1 MLVVRPAAPADLD
14 FLLELAILSGPGF
27 TSLPEDPDQ
36 LSERL
41 DLSRDSFAGALTPQE
56 RWYTLM
62 LEESETGDVDGI
74 GSVKAAVGLKRPFFS
89 FRVVNNAQSSP
100 SLGIKLEQKTLV
112 LVNECTGWT
121 EVGSLFLKADRRKG
135 GAGRL
140 LSQSRYM
147 LIGAEPELFNDNVLA
162 ELRGVFT
169 PDGACPFWDH
179 VAHKFFP
186 MEFDEADRMTG
197 STDKQFILD
206 LAPRH
211 PIYIDL
217 LPEPARAVIGKVHP
231 QGVPAMA
238 LLESE
243 GFRPNG
249 LIDIFDAGPTVAC
262 QRDNIRTVRDARP
275 LTVAVAD
282 EVEAELPALISTDSV
297 GAFRAVRQRAH
308 IEGDTATLTR
318 ETADALKVRAG
329 DTVRVKT

>member
-1 MLVVRPAAPADLD
+1 MLVVRPAGPADLD
-14 FLLELAILSGPGF
+14 HLLELAILSGPGF

-41 DLSRDSFAGALTPQE
+41 DLSRDSFLGKMEPQE

-62 LEESETGDVDGI
+62 LEESDTGDVDGI

-89 FRVVNNAQSSP
+89 FRVVTNTQSSP

-147 LIGAEPELFNDNVLA
+147 LIGAEPELFNENVLA

-186 MEFDEADRMTG
+186 MDFDEADRMTG

-211 PIYIDL
+211 PIYVEL

-249 LIDIFDAGPTVAC
+249 LIDIFDAGPTVSC

-275 LTVAVAD
+275 LTVAITD
-282 EVEAELPALISTDSV
+282 EVEAELPGLISTNSV
-297 GAFRAVRQRAH
+297 GGFRAVRQRAH
-308 IEGDTATLTR
+308 LEGDVATLTR

-329 DTVRVKT
+329 DVVRVKT

>member
-1 MLVVRPAAPADLD
+1 MLVVRPAGPADLD
-14 FLLELAILSGPGF
+14 HLLELAILSGPGF

-36 LSERL
+36 LAARL
-41 DLSRDSFAGALTPQE
+41 DLSRDSFSGEAASPE

-62 LEESETGDVDGI
+62 LEESDTGDVDGV
-74 GSVKAAVGLKRPFFS
+74 GSVKAAVGLNQPFFS
-89 FRVVNNAQSSP
+89 FRIVNNTSSSP
-100 SLGIKLEQKTLV
+100 SLGIRLDHQTLV
-112 LVNECTGWT
+112 LVNECTGWS

-147 LIGAEPELFNDNVLA
+147 LIGAQPELFAETVLA

-186 MEFDEADRMTG
+186 MPFDQADMMTG

-211 PIYIDL
+211 PIYVEL
-217 LPEPARAVIGKVHP
+217 LPEAARAVIGKVHP

-249 LIDIFDAGPTVAC
+249 LVDIFDAGPTVC
-262 QRDNIRTVRDARP
+262 CGRDNIRTVRDARR
-275 LTVAVAD
+275 LTVRITD
-282 EVEAELPALISTDSV
+282 EVETDLPALISSDSV
-297 GAFRAVRQRAH
+297 SAFRAVRQKVLV
-308 IEGDTATLTR
+308 EGDTAVIAP
-318 ETADALKVRAG
+318 ETADALKLKAG
-329 DTVRVKT
+329 DVARVKT

>member
-1 MLVVRPAAPADLD
+1 MLVVRPAGPADLD
-14 FLLELAILSGPGF
+14 HLLELAILSGPGF

-36 LSERL
+36 LAERL
-41 DLSRDSFAGALTPQE
+41 EVSRDSFTGALPAE
-56 RWYTLM
+56 ARWYTLM
-62 LEESETGDVDGI
+62 MEETDTGDVDGI
-74 GSVKAAVGLKRPFFS
+74 ASVKAAVGLQRPFFS
-89 FRVVNNAQSSP
+89 FRVANNASSSP
-100 SLGIKLEQKTLV
+100 SLNIRLEHQTLQ

-147 LIGAEPELFNDNVLA
+147 LIGAQPDLFAETVLA

-186 MEFDEADRMTG
+186 MEFDQADLMTS

-211 PIYIDL
+211 PIYVEL

-231 QGVPAMA
+231 QGVAAMA

-249 LIDIFDAGPTVAC
+249 LVDIFDAGPTVSC
-262 QRDNIRTVRDARP
+262 PRDHIRTVRDARR
-275 LTVAVAD
+275 LTVVVAQ
-282 EVEAELPALISTDSV
+282 EVEAELPALVSTDSID
-297 GAFRAVRQRAH
+297 AFRAVRAKAA
-308 IEGDTATLTR
+308 IEGDAVHLTS
-318 ETADALKVRAG
+318 EVADALRVRAG
-329 DTVRVKT
+329 DTLRVKS

>member
-1 MLVVRPAAPADLD
+1 MLVVRPAGPADLD

-36 LSERL
+36 LAERL
-41 DLSRDSFAGALTPQE
+41 DLSRDSFEGSIPAQE

-62 LEESETGDVDGI
+62 LEETETGDVDGI
-74 GSVKAAVGLKRPFFS
+74 ASVKAAVGLKRPFFS
-89 FRVVNNAQSSP
+89 FRVNSNTSSSP
-100 SLGIKLEQKTLV
+100 SLNIRLDHQTLV
-112 LVNECTGWT
+112 LVNECTGWS

-147 LIGAEPELFNDNVLA
+147 LIGAQPDLFAETVLA

-186 MEFDEADRMTG
+186 MPFDDADMMTG

-211 PIYIDL
+211 PIYVEL

-249 LIDIFDAGPTVAC
+249 LIDIFDAGPTVSCA
-262 QRDNIRTVRDARP
+262 RDHIRTVRDARQM
-275 LTVAVAD
+275 TVAIAPTI
-282 EVEAELPALISTDSV
+282 EAELPSLISTDSV
-297 GAFRAVRQRAH
+297 GGFRAVRQRAH
-308 IEGDTATLTR
+308 VEGDTATLTP
-318 ETADALKVRAG
+318 ETAEALRVRAG
-329 DTVRVKT
+329 DTVRVKS

>member
-1 MLVVRPAAPADLD
+1 MLVVRPAGPADLD
-14 FLLELAILSGPGF
+14 YLLELAILSGPGF

-36 LSERL
+36 LAERL
-41 DLSRDSFAGALTPQE
+41 DLSRDSFDGKLEPQH

-62 LEESETGDVDGI
+62 LEETETGDVDGI
-74 GSVKAAVGLKRPFFS
+74 GSVKAAVGLNRPFFS
-89 FRVVNNAQSSP
+89 FRVVTNTQSSP
-100 SLGIKLEQKTLV
+100 SLGIKLEQRTLV

-147 LIGAEPELFNDNVLA
+147 LIGAEPDLFADTVLA

-186 MEFDEADRMTG
+186 MDFDEADRMTG

-249 LIDIFDAGPTVAC
+249 LVDIFDGGPTVSC
-262 QRDNIRTVRDARP
+262 DRDNIRTVRDARS
-275 LTVAVAD
+275 LTVAVAA
-282 EVEAELPALISTDSV
+282 EVEAELPALISTNSAA
-297 GAFRAVRQRAH
+297 GFRSVRQRAH
-308 IEGDTATLTR
+308 IEGETVTLTA
-318 ETADALKVRAG
+318 ETADTLRVRAG

>member
-1 MLVVRPAAPADLD
+1 
-14 FLLELAILSGPGF
+14 
-27 TSLPEDPDQ
+27 
-36 LSERL
+36 
-41 DLSRDSFAGALTPQE
+41 
-56 RWYTLM
+56 M
-62 LEESETGDVDGI
+62 LEESDTGDIDGI

-89 FRVVNNAQSSP
+89 FRVASNTASSP
-100 SLGIKLEQKTLV
+100 SLEIRLEHRTLS
-112 LVNECTGWT
+112 LVNECTGWS

-147 LIGAEPELFNDNVLA
+147 LIGAEPDLFAETVLA

-186 MEFDEADRMTG
+186 MPFDQADMMTG

-206 LAPRH
+206 LAPRY

-249 LIDIFDAGPTVAC
+249 LIDIFDAGPTVSC
-262 QRDNIRTVRDARP
+262 PRDHIRTVRDARP
-275 LTVAVAD
+275 MTVAISG
-282 EVEAELPALISTDSV
+282 EVEAELPSLISTARV
-297 GAFRAVRQRAH
+297 AGFRAVRQRV
-308 IEGDTATLTR
+308 ELRGDVAALST
-318 ETADALKVRAG
+318 ETADALKVRSG
-329 DTVRVKT
+329 DAVRIKA

>member
-1 MLVVRPAAPADLD
+1 MLVVRPAGPSDLD
-14 FLLELAILSGPGF
+14 HLLELAILSGPGF

-41 DLSRDSFAGALTPQE
+41 EVGRDSFSGKLKPE
-56 RWYTLM
+56 ECWYTLM
-62 LEESETGDVDGI
+62 LEESDTGDVDGV
-74 GSVKAAVGLKRPFFS
+74 GSVKAAVGLDRPFFS
-89 FRVVNNAQSSP
+89 FRLVNNTQSSP
-100 SLGIKLEQKTLV
+100 SLGVKLDHQTLV

-147 LIGAEPELFNDNVLA
+147 LIGAQPELFAERVLA

-186 MEFDEADRMTG
+186 MEFDDADRMTG

-206 LAPRH
+206 LSPRH
-211 PIYIDL
+211 PIYVEL
-217 LPEPARAVIGKVHP
+217 LPEAARAVIGKVHP

-249 LIDIFDAGPTVAC
+249 LVDIFDAGPTVC
-262 QRDNIRTVRDARP
+262 CDRDHIRTVRDARR
-275 LTVAVAD
+275 LTARIAD

-297 GAFRAVRQRAH
+297 SAFRAVRQRAAV
-308 IEGDTATLTR
+308 EGDAVTLNR

-329 DTVRVKT
+329 DTVRVKS

>member
-1 MLVVRPAAPADLD
+1 MLVVRPAGPSDLD
-14 FLLELAILSGPGF
+14 SLLELAHLSGPGF

-36 LSERL
+36 LSARL
-41 DLSRDSFAGALTPQE
+41 DLSRDSFEGRVEPQD

-62 LEESETGDVDGI
+62 LEETDTGDVDGCA
-74 GSVKAAVGLKRPFFS
+74 SVKAAVGLKRPFFS
-89 FRVVNNAQSSP
+89 FRVVNNTQSSP
-100 SLGIKLEQKTLV
+100 SLGIRLEHQTLV
-112 LVNECTGWT
+112 LVNECTGWS

-147 LIGAEPELFNDNVLA
+147 LIGAEPELFADNVLA

-169 PDGACPFWDH
+169 PDGHCPFWDG
-179 VAHKFFP
+179 VASKFFP
-186 MEFDEADRMTG
+186 MPFDQADLLSG

-211 PIYIDL
+211 PIYVAL
-217 LPEPARAVIGKVHP
+217 LPEAARAVIGKVHP

-249 LIDIFDAGPTVAC
+249 LVDIFDGGPTVAC
-262 QRDNIRTVRDARP
+262 ARDHIRTVRDARP
-275 LTVAVAD
+275 LSCVIAEA
-282 EVEAELPALISTDSV
+282 VEAELPALVSTASAA
-297 GAFRAVRQRAH
+297 GFRAVRTRVA
-308 IEGDTATLTR
+308 IDGDTARLTP
-318 ETADALKVRAG
+318 EAAAALKVRAG
-329 DTVRVKT
+329 DLVRVKS

>member
-1 MLVVRPAAPADLD
+1 MLVVRPAGPADLD

-36 LSERL
+36 LIERL
-41 DLSRDSFAGALTPQE
+41 DLSRDSFGGRIDTQQ

-62 LEESETGDVDGI
+62 LEESDTGDVDGI
-74 GSVKAAVGLKRPFFS
+74 GSVKAAVGLNRPFFS

-147 LIGAEPELFNDNVLA
+147 LIGAEPELFSENVLA

-211 PIYIDL
+211 PIYIEL

-249 LIDIFDAGPTVAC
+249 LVDIFDAGPTVAC
-262 QRDNIRTVRDARP
+262 GRDNIRTVRDARR
-275 LTVAVAD
+275 LTAAIAD

-297 GAFRAVRQRAH
+297 AGFRAVRQRAH
-308 IEGDTATLTR
+308 ILGDTATLTR
-318 ETADALKVRAG
+318 ETADALKIRTG
-329 DTVRVKT
+329 EIVRVKV

>member
-14 FLLELAILSGPGF
+14 HLLELAILSGPGF

-36 LSERL
+36 LVERL
-41 DLSRDSFAGALTPQE
+41 DLSRDSFTAAIPPRE

-62 LEESETGDVDGI
+62 LEETDTGDIDGI

-89 FRVVNNAQSSP
+89 FRQMSNTAQSP
-100 SLGIKLEQKTLV
+100 SLDIKLEHQTLV
-112 LVNECTGWT
+112 LVNECSGWT

-147 LIGAEPELFNDNVLA
+147 LIGAEPDMFAENVLA

-186 MEFDEADRMTG
+186 MPFDQADMMTG

-243 GFRPNG
+243 GFRTNG
-249 LIDIFDAGPTVAC
+249 LIDIFDAGPTVSC
-262 QRDNIRTVRDARP
+262 SRDNIRTVRDARN
-275 LTVAVAD
+275 LTVALAD
-282 EVEAELPALISTDSV
+282 EVEAELPSLISTDSI
-297 GAFRAVRQRAH
+297 GGFRAVRQKVGLA
-308 IEGDTATLTR
+308 GDVATLSA

-329 DTVRVKT
+329 DTVRVKA

>member
-1 MLVVRPAAPADLD
+1 MLVVRPSGPADLD
-14 FLLELAILSGPGF
+14 HLLELAILSGPGF

-41 DLSRDSFAGALTPQE
+41 DLSRDSFLGKMEPHE

-74 GSVKAAVGLKRPFFS
+74 GSVKASVGLKRPFFS

-147 LIGAEPELFNDNVLA
+147 LIGAEPELFNENVLA

-186 MEFDEADRMTG
+186 MEFDEADRLTG
-197 STDKQFILD
+197 ATDKQFILD

-211 PIYIDL
+211 PIYVEL

-249 LIDIFDAGPTVAC
+249 LIDIFDAGPTVSC

-275 LTVAVAD
+275 LTVAIAD
-282 EVEAELPALISTDSV
+282 EVEAELPGLISTNSV
-297 GAFRAVRQRAH
+297 SAFRAVRQRAH
-308 IEGDTATLTR
+308 IEGDVATLTR
-318 ETADALKVRAG
+318 ETADALKVKAG

>member
-1 MLVVRPAAPADLD
+1 MLVVRPAGPADLD
-14 FLLELAILSGPGF
+14 HLLELAILSGPGF
-27 TSLPEDPDQ
+27 TSLPEDADQ
-36 LSERL
+36 LAERL
-41 DLSRDSFAGALTPQE
+41 ELGRDSFSGKLAPE
-56 RWYTLM
+56 ECWYTLM
-62 LEESETGDVDGI
+62 LEESDTGDVDGV

-89 FRVVNNAQSSP
+89 FRLVNNTQSSP
-100 SLGIKLEQKTLV
+100 FLGVKLDHQTLV

-147 LIGAEPELFNDNVLA
+147 LIGAQPDLFADNVLA

-186 MEFDEADRMTG
+186 MEFDDADRMTG

-206 LAPRH
+206 LSPRH
-211 PIYIDL
+211 PIYVEL
-217 LPEPARAVIGKVHP
+217 LPEAARAVIGKVHP

-243 GFRPNG
+243 GFRANG
-249 LIDIFDAGPTVAC
+249 LVDIFDAGPTVSC
-262 QRDNIRTVRDARP
+262 GRDNIRTVRDARR
-275 LTVAVAD
+275 LSARIA
-282 EVEAELPALISTDSV
+282 EEAEAELPALISTDSV
-297 GAFRAVRQRAH
+297 AAFRAVRQKAVV
-308 IEGDTATLTR
+308 EGETVTLNR
-318 ETADALKVRAG
+318 ETADALKVRSG

>member
-1 MLVVRPAAPADLD
+1 MLVVRPAGPADLD
-14 FLLELAILSGPGF
+14 HLLELAILSGPGF

-41 DLSRDSFAGALTPQE
+41 DLSRDSFAGKMEPHE
-56 RWYTLM
+56 RWYTVM

-74 GSVKAAVGLKRPFFS
+74 GSVKASVGLKRPFFS

-147 LIGAEPELFNDNVLA
+147 LIGAEPELFNENVLA

-186 MEFDEADRMTG
+186 MEFDEADRLTG
-197 STDKQFILD
+197 ATDKQFILD

-211 PIYIDL
+211 PIYLEL

-249 LIDIFDAGPTVAC
+249 LVDIFDAGPTVTC
-262 QRDNIRTVRDARP
+262 QRDNIRTVRDARA
-275 LTVAVAD
+275 LTVALAD
-282 EVEAELPALISTDSV
+282 EVEAELPALISTASV
-297 GAFRAVRQRAH
+297 GGFRAVRQRAH
-308 IEGDTATLTR
+308 IENDVATLSR
-318 ETADALKVRAG
+318 ETADALKVKAG
-329 DTVRVKT
+329 DIVRVKT

>member
-1 MLVVRPAAPADLD
+1 MLVVRPGGPADLD
-14 FLLELAILSGPGF
+14 HLLELAILSGPGF

-36 LSERL
+36 LSDRL
-41 DLSRDSFAGALTPQE
+41 DISRDSFQGALAPQE

-62 LEESETGDVDGI
+62 LEESDTGDVDGV

-89 FRVVNNAQSSP
+89 FRVVTNTQSSP
-100 SLGIKLEQKTLV
+100 SLGIRLEQRTLV

-147 LIGAEPELFNDNVLA
+147 LIGAEPELFAENVLA

-197 STDKQFILD
+197 STDKQFIVD

-249 LIDIFDAGPTVAC
+249 LVDIFDAGPTVAC
-262 QRDNIRTVRDARP
+262 GRDNIRTVRDARR

-297 GAFRAVRQRAH
+297 TAFRAVRQKAAV
-308 IEGDTATLTR
+308 EGDTVTLTR
-318 ETADALKVRAG
+318 ETADALKVRPG
-329 DTVRVKT
+329 DTVRVKS

>member
-1 MLVVRPAAPADLD
+1 MLIVRPALSTDLD
-14 FLLELAILSGPGF
+14 DLMELAILSGPGF
-27 TSLPEDPDQ
+27 TSLPEDPDV

-41 DLSRDSFAGALTPQE
+41 SLSEKSFRREVPWQE
-56 RWYTLM
+56 AWYTLM
-62 LEESETGDVDGI
+62 LEDGDTGDIDGI
-74 GSVKAAVGLKRPFFS
+74 GSVKATVGLKRPFFS
-89 FRVVNNAQSSP
+89 FRLVNNMVQSP
-100 SLGIKLEQKTLV
+100 SLDVRLNHQTLV

-121 EVGSLFLKADRRKG
+121 EVGSLFLKADRRRG

-140 LSQSRYM
+140 LAQSRYM
-147 LIGAEPELFNDNVLA
+147 LMGAEPELFADTVLA

-186 MEFDEADRMTG
+186 MDFDDADRMTG

-249 LIDIFDAGPTVAC
+249 LVDIFDAGPTVTC
-262 QRDNIRTVRDARP
+262 GRDNIRTVRDARL
-275 LTVAVAD
+275 LTTKIASD
-282 EVEAELPALISTDSV
+282 FEVDLPGLISTADLAHFRSV
-297 GAFRAVRQRAH
+297 RAKVL
-308 IEGDTATLTR
+308 IEDDTATITP
-318 ETADALKVRAG
+318 ETAKALKVKAG
-329 DTVRVKT
+329 DQIRVKV

>member
-1 MLVVRPAAPADLD
+1 MLVVRPAGPADLD

-36 LSERL
+36 LAERL
-41 DLSRDSFAGALTPQE
+41 DLSRDSFAGRIEPRE
-56 RWYTLM
+56 CWYTLM
-62 LEESETGDVDGI
+62 LEETETGDVDGI
-74 GSVKAAVGLKRPFFS
+74 CSVKAAVGLHRPFFS
-89 FRVVNNAQSSP
+89 FRVVTNTQSSP

-112 LVNECTGWT
+112 LVNECTGWS

-147 LIGAEPELFNDNVLA
+147 LIGAQPDLFNETVLA

-186 MEFDEADRMTG
+186 MDFDEADRMTG

-211 PIYIDL
+211 PIYVDL
-217 LPEPARAVIGKVHP
+217 LPEPARSVIGKVHP

-249 LIDIFDAGPTVAC
+249 LVDIFDGGPTVSC
-262 QRDNIRTVRDARP
+262 GRDHIRTVRDARS
-275 LTVAVAD
+275 LTVAVAGD
-282 EVEAELPALISTDSV
+282 VDAELPALISTHSV
-297 GAFRAVRQRAH
+297 RDFRAVRQRVVVDGGTV
-308 IEGDTATLTR
+308 ILSG
-318 ETADALKVRAG
+318 ETAEALRVGTG
-329 DTVRVKT
+329 DTVRVKA

>member
-1 MLVVRPAAPADLD
+1 MLVVRPAGPADLD
-14 FLLELAILSGPGF
+14 HLLELAILSGPGF

-147 LIGAEPELFNDNVLA
+147 LIGAEPELFSENVLA

-249 LIDIFDAGPTVAC
+249 LIDIFDAGPTVSC
-262 QRDNIRTVRDARP
+262 GRDNIRTVRDARR
-275 LTVAVAD
+275 LTVAVAA
-282 EVEAELPALISTDSV
+282 EIEAELPALISTDSV
-297 GAFRAVRQRAH
+297 SAFRAVRQRAH
-308 IEGDTATLTR
+308 IEGDTATLNA
-318 ETADALKVRAG
+318 ETADALKVSAG
-329 DTVRVKT
+329 DTVRVKA

>member
-1 MLVVRPAAPADLD
+1 
-14 FLLELAILSGPGF
+14 
-27 TSLPEDPDQ
+27 
-36 LSERL
+36 
-41 DLSRDSFAGALTPQE
+41 
-56 RWYTLM
+56 M
-62 LEESETGDVDGI
+62 LEESDTGDVDGI
-74 GSVKAAVGLKRPFFS
+74 GSVRAAVGLKHPFFS
-89 FRVVNNAQSSP
+89 FRICNNRQSSP
-100 SLGIKLEQKTLV
+100 SLGVTLDQKTLV
-112 LVNECTGWT
+112 MVNECTGWS

-147 LIGAEPELFNDNVLA
+147 LIGSEPELFADTVLA

-217 LPEPARAVIGKVHP
+217 LPESARAVIGKVHP

-262 QRDNIRTVRDARP
+262 GRDHIRTVRDARR
-275 LTVAVAD
+275 LTVAVAA
-282 EVEAELPALISTDSV
+282 EIEAELPALISTDSV
-297 GAFRAVRQRAH
+297 SAFRAVRQRAH
-308 IEGDTATLTR
+308 IEGGTATLNA
-318 ETADALKVRAG
+318 ETADALKVSAG
-329 DTVRVKT
+329 DSVRVKA

>member
-1 MLVVRPAAPADLD
+1 MLVVRPAGPADLD
-14 FLLELAILSGPGF
+14 HLLELAILSGPGF

-36 LSERL
+36 LAERL
-41 DLSRDSFAGALTPQE
+41 DLSRDSFDGAIEPQQ

-62 LEESETGDVDGI
+62 LEETETGDVDGV
-74 GSVKAAVGLKRPFFS
+74 GSVKAAVGLNRPFFS
-89 FRVVNNAQSSP
+89 FRVVTNTQSSP
-100 SLGIKLEQKTLV
+100 SLGVKLEQKTLV

-147 LIGAEPELFNDNVLA
+147 LIGAEPDLFADTVLA

-186 MEFDEADRMTG
+186 MDFDEADRMSG

-249 LIDIFDAGPTVAC
+249 LVDIFDAGPTVTC
-262 QRDNIRTVRDARP
+262 LRDNIRTVRDARR
-275 LTVAVAD
+275 LAVAVAAAVD
-282 EVEAELPALISTDSV
+282 ADLPALISTDSAA
-297 GAFRAVRQRAH
+297 GFRSVRQRAQ
-308 IEGDTATLTR
+308 IEGDTAILTP
-318 ETADALKVRAG
+318 ETADALRVRPG

>member
-1 MLVVRPAAPADLD
+1 MLVVRPAGPADLD
-14 FLLELAILSGPGF
+14 HMLELAILSGPGF
-27 TSLPEDPDQ
+27 TSLTEDPDQ
-36 LSERL
+36 LSDRL
-41 DLSRDSFAGALTPQE
+41 DISRDSFAGLRRPTE
-56 RWYTLM
+56 CWYTLM
-62 LEESETGDVDGI
+62 LEETETGDVDGV

-89 FRVVNNAQSSP
+89 LRLSNHTQSSP
-100 SLGIKLEQKTLV
+100 SVGVRLEHQTLA

-147 LIGAEPELFNDNVLA
+147 LIGAEPELFAENVLA

-186 MEFDEADRMTG
+186 MEFDDADRMTG

-211 PIYIDL
+211 PIYVEL
-217 LPEPARAVIGKVHP
+217 LPEAARAVIGKVHP

-243 GFRPNG
+243 GFRTNG
-249 LIDIFDAGPTVAC
+249 LVDIFDAGPTVTC

-275 LTVAVAD
+275 LTVRIEP
-282 EVEAELPALISTDSV
+282 EVEAELPALISTSGVAD
-297 GAFRAVRQRAH
+297 FRAVRQKAV
-308 IEGDTATLTR
+308 IDGDTVLIA
-318 ETADALKVRAG
+318 ADAADVLKVRAG
-329 DTVRVKT
+329 DVVRVKT

>member
-1 MLVVRPAAPADLD
+1 MLVVRPAAPADLNH
-14 FLLELAILSGPGF
+14 LLELAILSGPGF

-36 LSERL
+36 LAERL
-41 DLSRDSFAGALTPQE
+41 DLSRDSFNGALPPKA
-56 RWYTLM
+56 RWYTVM
-62 LEESETGDVDGI
+62 LEETDTGDVDGLA
-74 GSVKAAVGLKRPFFS
+74 SVKAAVGLNRPFFS
-89 FRVVNNAQSSP
+89 FRVVSNTSSSP
-100 SLGIKLEQKTLV
+100 SLDIRLEHQTLV
-112 LVNECTGWT
+112 LVNECTGWS

-147 LIGAEPELFNDNVLA
+147 LIGAQPELFAETVLA

-186 MEFDEADRMTG
+186 MPFDEADMMTG

-249 LIDIFDAGPTVAC
+249 LVDIFDAGPTVAC
-262 QRDNIRTVRDARP
+262 GRDNIRTVRDARRM
-275 LTVAVAD
+275 TVAIAA
-282 EVEAELPALISTDSV
+282 EVEAELPSLISTDSV
-297 GAFRAVRQRAH
+297 EAFRAVRQRAALD
-308 IEGDTATLTR
+308 GDVANLSA
-318 ETADALKVRAG
+318 ETADALKIKAG
-329 DTVRVKT
+329 ETVQVKA

>member
-1 MLVVRPAAPADLD
+1 MLVVRPAGPADLD
-14 FLLELAILSGPGF
+14 HLLELAILSGPGF

-36 LSERL
+36 LAERL
-41 DLSRDSFAGALTPQE
+41 DLSRDSFLGKMEPHE

-74 GSVKAAVGLKRPFFS
+74 GSVKASVGLKRPFFS

-147 LIGAEPELFNDNVLA
+147 LIGAEPELVNENVLA

-186 MEFDEADRMTG
+186 MEFDEADRLTG
-197 STDKQFILD
+197 ATDKQFILD

-211 PIYIDL
+211 PIYVEL

-249 LIDIFDAGPTVAC
+249 LIDIFDAGPTVSC

-275 LTVAVAD
+275 LTVAISD
-282 EVEAELPALISTDSV
+282 EVEAELPGLISTNSV
-297 GAFRAVRQRAH
+297 GGFRAVRQRAH
-308 IEGDTATLTR
+308 IEGDVATLNR
-318 ETADALKVRAG
+318 ETADALKVKAG

>member
-1 MLVVRPAAPADLD
+1 MLVVRPAAPIDLD
-14 FLLELAILSGPGF
+14 HLLELAILSGPGF

-36 LSERL
+36 LAERL
-41 DLSRDSFAGALTPQE
+41 DLSRDSFAATLEPAE

-62 LEESETGDVDGI
+62 LEESDTGDVDGI
-74 GSVKAAVGLKRPFFS
+74 GSVKAAVGLHRPFFS
-89 FRVVNNAQSSP
+89 FRIVNNTQSSP
-100 SLGIKLEQKTLV
+100 SLGITLDQRTLV
-112 LVNECTGWT
+112 LVNECTGWS

-147 LIGAEPELFNDNVLA
+147 LIGAEPELFSETVLA

-249 LIDIFDAGPTVAC
+249 LVDIFDAGPTVTC
-262 QRDNIRTVRDARP
+262 GRDNIRTVRDARR
-275 LTVAVAD
+275 LTVALAA
-282 EVEAELPALISTDSV
+282 EVESELPALISTDSV
-297 GAFRAVRQRAH
+297 AAFRAVRQRAV
-308 IEGDTATLTR
+308 IEGDIVTLTR

-329 DTVRVKT
+329 DVVRVKT

>member
-1 MLVVRPAAPADLD
+1 MLVVRPAGPADLD

-41 DLSRDSFAGALTPQE
+41 DLCRDSFAGAVPKEQA
-56 RWYTLM
+56 WYTLM
-62 LEESETGDVDGI
+62 LEETDTGDVDGV
-74 GSVKAAVGLKRPFFS
+74 GSVKATVGLKRPFFS
-89 FRVVNNAQSSP
+89 FRVQNTTQSSP
-100 SLGIKLEQKTLV
+100 SLGVRLEHQTLK

-147 LIGAEPELFNDNVLA
+147 LIGAQPDLFAETVLA

-206 LAPRH
+206 LAPRE
-211 PIYIDL
+211 PIYVEL

-249 LIDIFDAGPTVAC
+249 LVDIFDAGPTVTC
-262 QRDNIRTVRDARP
+262 RRDDIRTVRDARA
-275 LTVAVAD
+275 LTARIVDQVD
-282 EVEAELPALISTDSV
+282 AELPALISTASV
-297 GAFRAVRQRAH
+297 AGFRAVRQKAA
-308 IEGDTATLTR
+308 IEGDHAHIDA
-318 ETADALKVRAG
+318 ETAAALKVRDG
-329 DTVRVKT
+329 DPIRVKS

>member
-1 MLVVRPAAPADLD
+1 
-14 FLLELAILSGPGF
+14 
-27 TSLPEDPDQ
+27 
-36 LSERL
+36 
-41 DLSRDSFAGALTPQE
+41 
-56 RWYTLM
+56 M
-62 LEESETGDVDGI
+62 LEETDTGDIDGI
-74 GSVKAAVGLKRPFFS
+74 GSVKATVGLKRPFFS

-100 SLGIKLEQKTLV
+100 SLDIRLEHQTLV

-147 LIGAEPELFNDNVLA
+147 LIGAQPDLFADTVLA

-186 MEFDEADRMTG
+186 MEFDQADYMTG

-211 PIYIDL
+211 PIYVNL

-249 LIDIFDAGPTVAC
+249 LIDIFDAGPTVTC
-262 QRDNIRTVRDARP
+262 QRDNIRTVRDARA
-275 LTVAVAD
+275 LKVEIASAVD
-282 EVEAELPALISTDSV
+282 AELPGLISTDSV
-297 GAFRAVRQRAH
+297 AAFRAVRQKVAV
-308 IEGDTATLTR
+308 EG
-318 ETADALKVRAG
+318 ETAVINAETAAALKVKAG
-329 DTVRVKT
+329 DIVRVKS

>member
-1 MLVVRPAAPADLD
+1 MLVVRPAGPADLD
-14 FLLELAILSGPGF
+14 HLLELAILSGPGF

-41 DLSRDSFAGALTPQE
+41 DLSRDSFSGKLDPKAC
-56 RWYTLM
+56 WYTVM
-62 LEESETGDVDGI
+62 LEESDTGDVDGI
-74 GSVKAAVGLKRPFFS
+74 GSVKAAVGLNRPFFS
-89 FRVVNNAQSSP
+89 FRVVTNTQSSP
-100 SLGIKLEQKTLV
+100 SVDVKLDHQTLV

-140 LSQSRYM
+140 LSQARYM
-147 LIGAEPELFNDNVLA
+147 LIGAQPELFNENVLA

-169 PDGACPFWDH
+169 PDGGCPFWDH

-186 MEFDEADRMTG
+186 MPFDEADMMTG

-211 PIYIDL
+211 PIYIEL
-217 LPEPARAVIGKVHP
+217 LPEPARAVLGKVHP

-249 LIDIFDAGPTVAC
+249 LVDIFDAGPTVAC
-262 QRDNIRTVRDARP
+262 GRDNIRTVRDARP
-275 LTVAVAD
+275 MTVALGD
-282 EVEAELPALISTDSV
+282 HVEAELPSLISTDSV
-297 GAFRAVRQRAH
+297 TAFRAVRQKVGV
-308 IEGDTATLTR
+308 EGDVATLSA
-318 ETADALKVRAG
+318 ETADALRVKAG
-329 DTVRVKT
+329 DVVRVKA

>member
-1 MLVVRPAAPADLD
+1 MLVVRPAGPADLD
-14 FLLELAILSGPGF
+14 HLLELAILSGPGF
-27 TSLPEDPDQ
+27 TSLPEDADQ
-36 LSERL
+36 LAERL
-41 DLSRDSFAGALTPQE
+41 ELGRDSFSGKLAPQDC
-56 RWYTLM
+56 WYTLM
-62 LEESETGDVDGI
+62 LEESDTGDVDGV

-89 FRVVNNAQSSP
+89 FRLVNNTQSSP
-100 SLGIKLEQKTLV
+100 SLGVKLDHQTLV

-147 LIGAEPELFNDNVLA
+147 LIGAQPDLFAESVLA

-186 MEFDEADRMTG
+186 MEFDDADRMTG

-206 LAPRH
+206 LSPRH
-211 PIYIDL
+211 PIYVEL

-243 GFRPNG
+243 GFRANG
-249 LIDIFDAGPTVAC
+249 LVDIFDAGPTVSC
-262 QRDNIRTVRDARP
+262 GRDNIRTVRDARR
-275 LTVAVAD
+275 LTARIAE

-297 GAFRAVRQRAH
+297 AAFRAVRQKAVV
-308 IEGDTATLTR
+308 EGETVTLAR
-318 ETADALKVRAG
+318 ETADALKVRSG

>member
-1 MLVVRPAAPADLD
+1 MLVVRPANPGDLD
-14 FLLELAILSGPGF
+14 HLLELAILSGPGF
-27 TSLPEDPDQ
+27 TSLPEDPDV
-36 LSERL
+36 LADRL
-41 DLSRDSFAGALTPQE
+41 DVSRDSFSGRLEAQE

-62 LEESETGDVDGI
+62 LEETDTGDVDGV

-89 FRVVNNAQSSP
+89 FRVVNNTQSSP
-100 SLGIKLEQKTLV
+100 SLGVKLDQKTLV

-140 LSQSRYM
+140 LSQARYM
-147 LIGAEPELFNDNVLA
+147 LIGAEPDLFADNVLA

-211 PIYIDL
+211 PIYIEL

-249 LIDIFDAGPTVAC
+249 LVDIFDAGPTVAC
-262 QRDNIRTVRDARP
+262 GRDNIRTVRDARR
-275 LTVAVAD
+275 LKVEIVD
-282 EVEAELPALISTDSV
+282 EPDVELVSLISTDSV
-297 GAFRAVRQRAH
+297 GDFRAVRQRVE
-308 IEGDTATLTR
+308 IEGETARLNR
-318 ETADALKVRAG
+318 ETAAALKVKSG
-329 DTVRVKT
+329 DVVRVKS

>member
-1 MLVVRPAAPADLD
+1 MLVVRPAGPADLD

-36 LSERL
+36 LAERL
-41 DLSRDSFAGALTPQE
+41 DLSRDSFAGALPPQE

-249 LIDIFDAGPTVAC
+249 LIDIFDAGPTVSC

-275 LTVAVAD
+275 LTVALDD
-282 EVEAELPALISTDSV
+282 EVEAELPALISTNSV
-297 GAFRAVRQRAH
+297 SAFRAVRQRAH

>member
-1 MLVVRPAAPADLD
+1 MLVVRPAVPADLD
-14 FLLELAILSGPGF
+14 HLLELAILSGPGF

-36 LSERL
+36 LAARL
-41 DLSRDSFAGALTPQE
+41 DLSRDSFTGQLPPGD

-74 GSVKAAVGLKRPFFS
+74 GSVKAAVGLNRPFFS
-89 FRVVNNAQSSP
+89 FRVVTNTQSSP
-100 SLGIKLEQKTLV
+100 SLGIKLEQRTLV
-112 LVNECTGWT
+112 LVNECTGWS

-147 LIGAEPELFNDNVLA
+147 LIGAQPELFNENVLA

-169 PDGACPFWDH
+169 PDGACPFWEH

-186 MEFDEADRMTG
+186 MDFDEADRMTG

-262 QRDNIRTVRDARP
+262 GRDNIRTVRDARR
-275 LTVAVAD
+275 LTVAIAD

-297 GAFRAVRQRAH
+297 SDFRAVRQRAH
-308 IEGDTATLTR
+308 IEGDTATLTA
-318 ETADALKVRAG
+318 ETADALRVRAG

>member
-1 MLVVRPAAPADLD
+1 MLVVRPAGPADLD
-14 FLLELAILSGPGF
+14 HLLELAILSGPGF

-36 LSERL
+36 LAERL
-41 DLSRDSFAGALTPQE
+41 ELGRDSFSGKLAPE
-56 RWYTLM
+56 ECWYTLM
-62 LEESETGDVDGI
+62 LEESDTGDVDGV

-89 FRVVNNAQSSP
+89 FRLVNNTQSSP
-100 SLGIKLEQKTLV
+100 SLGVKLDHQTLV

-147 LIGAEPELFNDNVLA
+147 LIGAQPELFAETVLA

-186 MEFDEADRMTG
+186 MEFDDADRMTG

-206 LAPRH
+206 LSPRH
-211 PIYIDL
+211 PIYVEL

-249 LIDIFDAGPTVAC
+249 LVDIFDAGPTVSC
-262 QRDNIRTVRDARP
+262 GRDNIRTVRDARR
-275 LTVAVAD
+275 LTVRIAD

-297 GAFRAVRQRAH
+297 SAFRAVRQRAAV
-308 IEGDTATLTR
+308 EGDVITLNR
-318 ETADALKVRAG
+318 ETAEALKVRAG

>member
-1 MLVVRPAAPADLD
+1 MLVVRPAGPGDLD
-14 FLLELAILSGPGF
+14 SLLELAILSGPGF

-41 DLSRDSFAGALTPQE
+41 DLSRDSFAGAIEPQE

-62 LEESETGDVDGI
+62 LEESDTGDVDGV
-74 GSVKAAVGLKRPFFS
+74 GSVKAAVGLNRPFFS
-89 FRVVNNAQSSP
+89 FRVVNNTQSSP

-112 LVNECTGWT
+112 LVNECTGWS

-147 LIGAEPELFNDNVLA
+147 LIGAEPDLFADTVLA

-211 PIYIDL
+211 PIYIEL

-249 LIDIFDAGPTVAC
+249 LVDIFDAGPTVSC
-262 QRDNIRTVRDARP
+262 QRDNIRTVRDARR
-275 LTVAVAD
+275 LTVKVET
-282 EVEAELPALISTDSV
+282 EVEAELPSLISTDRV
-297 GAFRAVRQRAH
+297 EGFRAVRQKAA
-308 IEGDTATLTR
+308 IDDDTVTLTA
-318 ETADALKVRAG
+318 ETAAALKVRAG
-329 DTVRVKT
+329 DTVRVKS